1 MTPLP
6 RPRLHP
12 RLSSRRR
19 CGGAAVTVLLV
30 LGALLLLGVL
40 LAGPVATRVANRKLD
55 QLEGV
60 RGHLDGITVA
70 LWRGGLSARGLT
82 LVDRERPEDVPL
94 LKLNRADMRISWG
107 ALFRGRLG
115 GALTIDGAELNLVQT
130 ELPTPEEAAEA
141 KEKMKELQ
149 AKLEPW
155 RRALQEAFPMELSRL
170 EVKNA
175 AVHFIDRARQPHS
188 RIGIDQLHLVGT
200 GLSNRADGEAYPAKL
215 DMTGVL
221 TGNGDLRVQVEA
233 NPLEKQPTF
242 RTVLELKPMDLR
254 AWNDFLRAL
263 AKVDVGSGFFEFY
276 VEAEA
281 KAGTYQGY
289 VKPFFKELNFH
300 SASDQGESLGTRIK
314 EAAADV
320 VTAVLDNN
328 EEGDKQVATK
338 APFSGSFAGTDVDVW
353 TAVET
358 LLRNAFV
365 EGLRE
370 GFDRGLLGRRGGG
383 GEKETARDGEA
394 G

>member
-1 MTPLP
+1 MTSRPPLRPLP
-6 RPRLHP
+6 GSPA
-12 RLSSRRR
+12 RRR
-19 CGGAAVTVLLV
+19 GAAPVKVLLV
-30 LGALLLLGVL
+30 VASLLLLGVL
-40 LAGPVATRVANRKLD
+40 LAGPIATRVANRKLD

-60 RGHLDGITVA
+60 RGHLEGITVA
-70 LWRGGLSARGLT
+70 LWRGGLSARGLV
-82 LVDRERPEDVPL
+82 LEDRERPNDVPI
-94 LKLNRADMRISWG
+94 LKVERVDMRLSWG

-115 GALTIDGAELNLVQT
+115 GAMTIDGAELNLVQT

-141 KEKMKELQ
+141 KEKMKEIR

-175 AVHFIDRARQPHS
+175 TIHFIDRARQPHS
-188 RIGIDQLHLVGT
+188 RVGIDKLHLVGT
-200 GLSNRADGEAYPAKL
+200 GLSNRAEGETYPAKL
-215 DMTGVL
+215 DMTGVV
-221 TGNGDLRVQVEA
+221 TGNGDLRVRVEA
-233 NPLEKQPTF
+233 DPLEKSPTF
-242 RTVLELKPMDLR
+242 KTVLELKPMDLR

-281 KAGTYQGY
+281 KAGTYEGY
-289 VKPFFKELNFH
+289 VKPFFKELDFH

-320 VTAVLDNN
+320 VTAVFDND
-328 EEGDKQVATK
+328 EDGDQQVATK

-370 GFDRGLLGRRGGG
+370 GFDRGLLGRRGG
-383 GEKETARDGEA
+383 EAQRAPDGIEDR